1 MQRLLSRLRAGSTI
15 VAFTAV
21 AVLAGCAPGRAPVR
35 DERPEATPRSA
46 GRVVGARIGVLEYG
60 AACAAA
66 YPALRPQLA
75 AALQHWRLRND
86 AVVGEVRERYL
97 ASLDSATERAA
108 LEAELARIGIELRAG
123 FAARPEAER
132 SAFCRRFLVY
142 VEEGRE
148 DVGFKYRE
156 DVAAWLAAP

>member
-1 MQRLLSRLRAGSTI
+1 MQRYRPIARSTRAI
-15 VAFTAV
+15 AALATA
-21 AVLAGCAPGRAPVR
+21 AALAACAPARVPTH

-66 YPALRPQLA
+66 YPVLEPQLA
-75 AALQHWRLRND
+75 TALQHWRLRND
-86 AVVGEVRERYL
+86 AVVEEVRERFL
-97 ASLDSATERAA
+97 ASLDSGPDQQW
-108 LEAELARIGIELRAG
+108 LDAELERIATGLRAG
-123 FAARPEAER
+123 FAARPESER
-132 SAFCRRFLVY
+132 DAFCRRFLAY

-156 DVAAWLAAP
+156 DVAAWLGVP

>member
-1 MQRLLSRLRAGSTI
+1 VIA
-15 VAFTAV
+15 AFA
-21 AVLAGCAPGRAPVR
+21 AAAALGACAPARSPVH

-66 YPALRPQLA
+66 YPALQPQLA
-75 AALQHWRLRND
+75 TALQHWRLRND
-86 AVVGEVRERYL
+86 AVVDEVRERYL
-97 ASLDSATERAA
+97 ASLDSPAERAA
-108 LEAELARIGIELRAG
+108 LEAELGRVGAELRAD
-123 FAARPEAER
+123 FAARPEGER